1 MPNMSTG
8 LPAQKVM
15 GSTIGAAL
23 ASLVISVFQDV
34 LPASTEIPLVT
45 IVTFLVG
52 YFMPPSRND
61 TLVPGDSIG
70 LLPSVAGGAGQ
81 PGPGMGGQG
90 AGN

>member
-1 MPNMSTG
+1 MSTG

-15 GSTIGAAL
+15 GSTIGAAV
-23 ASLVISVFQDV
+23 ASLIVSVFQDV

-52 YFMPPSRND
+52 YFIPASPND
-61 TLVPGDSIG
+61 TLVPGGSIG
-70 LLPSVAGGAGQ
+70 LPPSVAGGAGQ
-81 PGPGMGGQG
+81 PGLGIGGQG